1 MTSPIADTDLR
12 KLLPGLIRRAA
23 LLGPIGVGIIHQ
35 LVMYRR
41 GEISQI
47 YVFVDPPGYVQPFVS
62 VKFEWW
68 LVLLLLSTLVAVSA
82 YWERW
87 KTVPRRLAIPFYIYI
102 LFLLIFVVPTP

>member
-1 MTSPIADTDLR
+1 MMTPIRSDADLG
-12 KLLPGLIRRAA
+12 KLLPGLIRKAA
-23 LLGPIGVGIIHQ
+23 LLGPVGAGIIHQ

-47 YVFVDPPGYVQPFVS
+47 YVFVDPPGYVEPFVS
-62 VKFEWW
+62 VAFEWW
-68 LVLLLLSTLVAVSA
+68 IVLLLLSALVAVSA

-102 LFLLIFVVPTP
+102 LFLLIFVVPI